1 MKLSVI
7 LPIIKIDD
15 NLDKCI
21 TSILNQTERDLE
33 IILSINKA
41 LYTDINSKYN
51 NLKIVA
57 SDSIILEELINNGIR
72 HSKGEY
78 ISILNQNQI
87 LNNKMYEDM
96 LFQRA
101 DICMCSYIEN
111 NVKKKQEIFSKLASI
126 IKIDDN
132 IYNKMFKRKLVINN
146 YFSLDK
152 VIPNK
157 LFIYKAVALAN
168 TFGFVHNT
176 SYSTIKKDDN
186 FDITN
191 IYKTFDEIFK
201 YYKIKNLYEKNKSRL
216 EYVCATEL
224 LGNTFKTLRKI
235 GNKELLDKNWE
246 YLEDNFPNW
255 RKNFYIRR
263 MPGIRNLGIRITNK
277 YIYDLKSKIRMVIK

>member
-21 TSILNQTERDLE
+21 ASILNQTECDLE
-33 IILSINKA
+33 IILSINKTI
-41 LYTDINSKYN
+41 YSDINSKYS
-51 NLKIVA
+51 NLKVVTSESKIK
-57 SDSIILEELINNGIR
+57 EELINNGIR

-78 ISILNQNQI
+78 ISILNQKQI

-111 NVKKKQEIFSKLASI
+111 NVKKKQEVFSKLASI

-132 IYNKMFKRKLVINN
+132 IYNKMFKRKLVVNN

-152 VIPNK
+152 VISNK
-157 LFIYKAVALAN
+157 LFIYKAVAEAD
-168 TFGFVHNT
+168 TFGFVHNI
-176 SYSTIKKDDN
+176 SYSTIKQDEDA
-186 FDITN
+186 DITN

-224 LGNTFKTLRKI
+224 LGNTFKLLRKL
-235 GNKELLDKNWE
+235 GNKELLYKNWT
-246 YLEDNFPNW
+246 YLNEKFPNW

-263 MPGIRNLGIRITNK
+263 MPGMRSFSIRITNK
-277 YIYDLKSKIRMVIK
+277 YTYDLKSKICMVIK